1 MSQPTP
7 SVAGGPASGAERPRL
22 QLALD
27 FVDLHR
33 AVAAAAEGVAGG
45 VDWLEVGTPLLK
57 AEGLDAVRA
66 LRARFPDLPIVC
78 DAKTMDA
85 GRIELEAAAK
95 AGATVVTVLA
105 VASDSTIEECVE
117 AGRSYGI
124 AVLVDLLGHPDP
136 VGRARFAEAAGAD
149 YVNVHCPIDEQ
160 MRGRDPFDTLRAVA
174 AAVSIPVTVAGGIT
188 AATAP
193 RAVAAGASVVI
204 VGGAITKAPDA
215 TKAARDLVEALRTG
229 VAGEATTAAR
239 GRGDADVR
247 RILAEVSTP
256 NLSDAAHRHPVLSGW
271 RQTAPGVRMVGPAV
285 TCRSLPGDWAKPV
298 EAIDRCAPGD
308 VLFIDALGVP
318 PAVWGELATNS
329 AVNRRLAGVV
339 VHGAIRDVRDI
350 ERLGLPV
357 FARAVCAQAGEPKG
371 LGELG
376 GTLHVEGHEIR
387 PGDWIVGDDDG
398 VMVVPRRKA
407 VEVANRAMSCL
418 EAENRLRAEI
428 HARQSTLAEVMDLEK
443 WEKRVLSG
451 ASGLERLPDAPEG
464 GAGPDGRRGPR

>member
-1 MSQPTP
+1 MAP
-7 SVAGGPASGAERPRL
+7 PRL

-33 AVAAAAEGVAGG
+33 ALTAAAEGVAGG

-57 AEGLDAVRA
+57 AEGLNAVRA
-66 LRARFPDLPIVC
+66 LRAKFPRVPIVC

-85 GRIELEAAAK
+85 GRLELDAAAK
-95 AGATVVTVLA
+95 AGATIGTVLA
-105 VASDSTIEECVE
+105 VASDATIEECVE

-124 AVLVDLLGHPDP
+124 EVLVDLLGHPDP
-136 VGRARFAEAAGAD
+136 VGRAKWAESVGAD

-174 AAVSIPVTVAGGIT
+174 AAVKIPVTVAGGIN

-215 TKAARDLVEALRTG
+215 AKAARDLVTAIRSG
-229 VAGEATTAAR
+229 VAGEATTAVR
-239 GRGDADVR
+239 GATDADVR
-247 RILAEVSTP
+247 RILTEVSTP
-256 NLSDAAHRHPVLSGW
+256 NISDAAHRQKVLHGW
-271 RQTAPGVRMVGPAV
+271 HLTAPGVRMVGRAF
-285 TCRSLPGDWAKPV
+285 TCRSMPGDWAKPV
-298 EAIDRCAPGD
+298 EAIDRCAEGD
-308 VLFIDALGVP
+308 VLFIDALGLA

-350 ERLGLPV
+350 ARLGLPV
-357 FARAVCAQAGEPKG
+357 FARHVCGQAGEPKG

-376 GTLHVEGHEIR
+376 GTLHVDGVDVR

-398 VMVVPRRKA
+398 VIVIPKAKA
-407 VEVANRAMSCL
+407 VEVANRAMYCL

-428 HARQSTLAEVMDLEK
+428 LGQKSTLAKVMDLEK
-443 WEKRVLSG
+443 WEKKVLGG
-451 ASGLERLPDAPEG
+451 ASGLEELP
-464 GAGPDGRRGPR
+464 PR